1 MANPLLTFN
10 AKSVDAE
17 ILEQTLIGR
26 KETLDRLEKELISK
40 VKNKFTYQCLIIAP
54 RGGGKTHMI
63 QVLYNRLKKNKSISN
78 KILIAYMVEDETGIA
93 NFLDFML
100 RILESFSRYK
110 EVNRKNLKEAIFEI
124 SNIAT
129 QHQEAAIKNLLL
141 DYIGNK
147 TLIVL
152 IENLNIVFEG
162 MKTNGQAKLRDFMHE
177 YNKISLVTTSQNLFA
192 QVQKSDYPFYNFF
205 KTHHLEKL
213 DYPQSLELMQA
224 IASAEGNK
232 RVSEQLQEPETHGKI
247 RAIYELTGGNHRLLV
262 SFYSFLKAEIKS
274 DLSLVFIKTMN
285 DLKPYY
291 EQFIKKLPVQ
301 EQKIVK
307 HLSLKH
313 KPQKGKDIARSCF
326 IPPNII
332 SKQLS
337 ELYNKGHIDKHKE
350 GKDAYY
356 ELKEPLMRI
365 CFEINESP
373 DGIAKLFVDFLSVIY
388 TSQELKSKYLKF
400 RYAANLQP
408 IEIREKYRREALM
421 MSKAIDP
428 KILEEFKTH
437 PDLEKL
443 KTEKEIKAYIKTL
456 DKEDKH
462 SKYLL
467 EADDYYKSKKYEEV
481 ITALQKATVIN
492 PKNETVYYNMGIAYG
507 ELKQYKEAIAA
518 LQKATVINPK
528 NDSAYNNMGYAYY
541 ELKQYKEAI
550 AAYQKA
556 IDIDPEDYRAYYNM
570 GIVYDSLKKYK
581 EAIAAYQK
589 AIVFNPKNHRAY
601 YNMGIAYDE
610 LKQYKEAIT
619 AYQKATVIN
628 LKNDS
633 AYYNMGNVYSSLK
646 KHNEAIDAYK
656 KAIEINPKKD
666 EAYYNMGY
674 VYDSLK
680 KYNEAIAA
688 YQKAIDINP
697 EYDRAYN
704 NMGIAYDELK
714 KHKKAI
720 AAYQKAIDINPE
732 YDIAY
737 NNMGIAYD
745 ELKKHKEAIAAYQ
758 KVIDINPKY
767 ETAYNN
773 MGIAY
778 DELKKHK
785 EAIAAYQ
792 KVIDI
797 NPKYETAYNN
807 MGIAY
812 DELKKHKKAIAIYQK
827 AIDINPEND
836 NAYNNMGYAYIK
848 MEKFEEAIDIFNQGL
863 EINKDD
869 IYLHFNLL
877 HTLII
882 TNEYNAGKAQLTRL
896 LKKAKDSDLLQALV
910 TKDILFPLFR
920 YGSLAYM
927 QSFFSHLIEIFKKEK
942 REEVLWKSFPKAI
955 FDLLVHIEQ
964 FDSERLAGIE
974 KLLVKSLSEKKKMR
988 ISLMMLNVGIRY
1000 LKEKDQRAIYDL
1012 SKEER
1017 KVFMEFVIEPRG
1029 NKESQYYD
1037 NKYVINQ
1044 KVKYK

>member
-1 MANPLLTFN
+1 MTNPLLTFN
-10 AKSVDAE
+10 AKSVDPE
-17 ILEQTLIGR
+17 ILEQTLVGR

-40 VKNKFTYQCLIIAP
+40 VKNNHTYQSLIIAP

-93 NFLDFML
+93 NFLDFLL
-100 RILESFSRYK
+100 RILESFIRYK
-110 EVNRKNLKEAIFEI
+110 EVTRGNLKEAIFEI
-124 SNIAT
+124 SNIST

-162 MKTNGQAKLRDFMHE
+162 MKPAGQTKLRDFMHE
-177 YNKISLVTTSQNLFA
+177 YNKISLVATSQNLFA
-192 QVQKSDYPFYNFF
+192 QVQKSNYPFYNFF
-205 KTHHLEKL
+205 KLHHLKKL

-224 IASAEGNK
+224 IASAESNK
-232 RVSEQLQEPETHGKI
+232 NVSEQLQKLETKGKI

-262 SFYSFLKAEIKS
+262 SFYSFLNAEIIS
-274 DLSLVFIKTMN
+274 DLSLVFTKTMN

-400 RYAANLQP
+400 RYAARLQP
-408 IEIREKYRREALM
+408 SEIQVKYQREALM

-428 KILEEFKTH
+428 KILDKKDN
-437 PDLEKL
+437 DLE
-443 KTEKEIKAYIKTL
+443 
-456 DKEDKH
+456 
-462 SKYLL
+462 YLL
-467 EADDYYKSKKYEEV
+467 EADVYYKSKKYKEA
-481 ITALQKATVIN
+481 ITALQKATVID
-492 PKNETVYYNMGIAYG
+492 PKNDTAYYNMGIAYDK
-507 ELKQYKEAIAA
+507 LKQYKKAIAA
-518 LQKATVINPK
+518 YQKATVFNPRNDTAYYNMGNAYDKLKQYKKAIAAYQKATVINPK
-528 NDSAYNNMGYAYY
+528 NNSAYNNMGIAYNK
-541 ELKQYKEAI
+541 LKQYKKAI
-550 AAYQKA
+550 ATYQKA
-556 IDIDPEDYRAYYNM
+556 T
-570 GIVYDSLKKYK
+570 
-581 EAIAAYQK
+581 
-589 AIVFNPKNHRAY
+589 VFNPKNDRAY

-619 AYQKATVIN
+619 VYQKATVIN

-633 AYYNMGNVYSSLK
+633 AYYNMGNAYDELK
-646 KHNEAIDAYK
+646 QYKEAIDAYK

-688 YQKAIDINP
+688 YQKATVINPKNDIAYSSMGNVYGRLEKYNEAIAAYKKAIEINPKSDTAYYNIGNVYGSLKKYNEAINTYKRAIDINL
-697 EYDRAYN
+697 ENDNAYN
-704 NMGIAYDELK
+704 NMGNVYGNLK
-714 KHKKAI
+714 K
-720 AAYQKAIDINPE
+720 
-732 YDIAY
+732 Y
-737 NNMGIAYD
+737 N
-745 ELKKHKEAIAAYQ
+745 EAIAAY
-758 KVIDINPKY
+758 KKAIEINPKSDY
-767 ETAYNN
+767 AYYNI
-773 MGIAY
+773 GY
-778 DELKKHK
+778 VSDSLKKYN
-785 EAIAAYQ
+785 EAINAY
-792 KVIDI
+792 KRAIEI
-797 NPKYETAYNN
+797 NPK
-807 MGIAY
+807 
-812 DELKKHKKAIAIYQK
+812 
-827 AIDINPEND
+827 ND
-836 NAYNNMGYAYIK
+836 NAYNNMGYAYLK
-848 MEKFEEAIDIFNQGL
+848 MENFEEAIDIFKQGL
-863 EINKDD
+863 EINKDN
-869 IYLHFNLL
+869 IHLHFNLL
-877 HTLII
+877 HSLII
-882 TNEYNAGKAQLTRL
+882 TNEYNAGKAQLTRS
-896 LKKAKDSDLLQALV
+896 LKKAKDSDLLQALI
-910 TKDILFPLFR
+910 TEDILFPLFR
-920 YGSLAYM
+920 YGSLTFM
-927 QSFFSHLIEIFKKEK
+927 RSFFSHLIEIFMKEN

-955 FDLLVHIEQ
+955 FDLLAHIEQ
-964 FDSERLAGIE
+964 YDSERLAGIE
-974 KLLVKSLSEKKKMR
+974 KLLATSLSEEEKMK

-1017 KVFMEFVIEPRG
+1017 KVFTEFVTEPRRK
-1029 NKESQYYD
+1029 KELH
-1037 NKYVINQ
+1037 
-1044 KVKYK
+1044 

>member
-1 MANPLLTFN
+1 MATTLLTFN
-10 AKSVDAE
+10 AKIVDPE

-26 KETLDRLEKELISK
+26 KETLDRLEKELLTK
-40 VKNKFTYQCLIIAP
+40 VKNKHTYQSLIIAP

-78 KILIAYMVEDETGIA
+78 KILISYMVEDETGIV

-129 QHQEAAIKNLLL
+129 QHQEVAIKNLLL

-162 MKTNGQAKLRDFMHE
+162 MKTDGQAKLRDFMHE
-177 YNKISLVTTSQNLFA
+177 YNKISFVATSQNLFA

-205 KTHHLEKL
+205 KIHHLEKL
-213 DYPQSLELMQA
+213 DYQQSLELMQA
-224 IASAEGNK
+224 IASAEANK
-232 RVSEQLQEPETHGKI
+232 IVSEQLQKSETQGKI

-262 SFYSFLKAEIKS
+262 SFYSFLRAEIKS
-274 DLSLVFIKTMN
+274 DLSMVFIKTMN

-313 KPQKGKDIARSCF
+313 KPQKGKDIARTCF

-400 RYAANLQP
+400 RYAARFQP
-408 IEIREKYRREALM
+408 IKIREKYRREALM
-421 MSKAIDP
+421 MSKTIDP
-428 KILEEFKTH
+428 KILEELKTH

-443 KTEKEIKAYIKTL
+443 KTEKEIEAYIKTL
-456 DKEDKH
+456 DKKDID

-467 EADDYYKSKKYEEV
+467 KANDYYVLKKYEEV
-481 ITALQKATVIN
+481 IAAYQKAIEIN
-492 PKNETVYYNMGIAYG
+492 PEKEGTYLNMGYAYN

-518 LQKATVINPK
+518 CQKATVINPK
-528 NDSAYNNMGYAYY
+528 NDTAY
-541 ELKQYKEAI
+541 
-550 AAYQKA
+550 
-556 IDIDPEDYRAYYNM
+556 
-570 GIVYDSLKKYK
+570 
-581 EAIAAYQK
+581 
-589 AIVFNPKNHRAY
+589 F
-601 YNMGIAYDE
+601 NMGIAHGE

-619 AYQKATVIN
+619 AYQKA
-628 LKNDS
+628 
-633 AYYNMGNVYSSLK
+633 
-646 KHNEAIDAYK
+646 
-656 KAIEINPKKD
+656 
-666 EAYYNMGY
+666 
-674 VYDSLK
+674 
-680 KYNEAIAA
+680 
-688 YQKAIDINP
+688 
-697 EYDRAYN
+697 
-704 NMGIAYDELK
+704 
-714 KHKKAI
+714 
-720 AAYQKAIDINPE
+720 
-732 YDIAY
+732 
-737 NNMGIAYD
+737 
-745 ELKKHKEAIAAYQ
+745 
-758 KVIDINPKY
+758 
-767 ETAYNN
+767 
-773 MGIAY
+773 
-778 DELKKHK
+778 
-785 EAIAAYQ
+785 
-792 KVIDI
+792 
-797 NPKYETAYNN
+797 
-807 MGIAY
+807 
-812 DELKKHKKAIAIYQK
+812 
-827 AIDINPEND
+827 IDINPEND
-836 NAYNNMGYAYIK
+836 NVYNNMGYTYLK
-848 MEKFEEAIDIFNQGL
+848 MENFEEALDIFKQGL
-863 EINKDD
+863 EINKDN
-869 IYLHFNLL
+869 INLHFNLL
-877 HTLII
+877 HTSII
-882 TNEYNAGKAQLTRL
+882 TNEYNAGKTQLTRSL
-896 LKKAKDSDLLQALV
+896 NKVKDSGLLQALV
-910 TKDILFPLFR
+910 TEDILFPLFR

-927 QSFFSHLIEIFKKEK
+927 RSFFSHLIEIFKKEK

-955 FDLLVHIEQ
+955 FELLVHIEQ
-964 FDSERLAGIE
+964 YDSERLAGIE
-974 KLLVKSLSEKKKMR
+974 KLLVISLSEEEKMK

-1029 NKESQYYD
+1029 NKESQ
-1037 NKYVINQ
+1037 
-1044 KVKYK
+1044 

>member
-1 MANPLLTFN
+1 MATTLLTFN
-10 AKSVDAE
+10 AKIVDPE

-26 KETLDRLEKELISK
+26 KETLDRLEKELLTK
-40 VKNKFTYQCLIIAP
+40 VKNKHTYQSLIIAP

-78 KILIAYMVEDETGIA
+78 KILISYMVEDETGIV

-129 QHQEAAIKNLLL
+129 QHQEVAIKNLLL

-162 MKTNGQAKLRDFMHE
+162 MKTDGQAKLRDFMHE
-177 YNKISLVTTSQNLFA
+177 YNKISFVATSQNLFA

-205 KTHHLEKL
+205 KIHHLEKL
-213 DYPQSLELMQA
+213 DYQQSLELMQA
-224 IASAEGNK
+224 IASAEANK
-232 RVSEQLQEPETHGKI
+232 IVSEQLQKSETQGKI

-262 SFYSFLKAEIKS
+262 SFYSFLRAEIKS
-274 DLSLVFIKTMN
+274 DLSMVFIKTMN

-313 KPQKGKDIARSCF
+313 KPQKGKDIARTCF

-400 RYAANLQP
+400 RYAARFQP
-408 IEIREKYRREALM
+408 IKIREKYRREALM
-421 MSKAIDP
+421 MSKTIDP
-428 KILEEFKTH
+428 KILEELKTH

-443 KTEKEIKAYIKTL
+443 KTEKEIEAYIKTL
-456 DKEDKH
+456 DKKDID

-467 EADDYYKSKKYEEV
+467 KANDYYVLKKYEEV
-481 ITALQKATVIN
+481 
-492 PKNETVYYNMGIAYG
+492 
-507 ELKQYKEAIAA
+507 IAA
-518 LQKATVINPK
+518 LQKATNINPK
-528 NDSAYNNMGYAYY
+528 NDT
-541 ELKQYKEAI
+541 
-550 AAYQKA
+550 
-556 IDIDPEDYRAYYNM
+556 AYYNT
-570 GIVYDSLKKYK
+570 
-581 EAIAAYQK
+581 
-589 AIVFNPKNHRAY
+589 
-601 YNMGIAYDE
+601 GIAYDE

-619 AYQKATVIN
+619 AYQKA
-628 LKNDS
+628 
-633 AYYNMGNVYSSLK
+633 
-646 KHNEAIDAYK
+646 
-656 KAIEINPKKD
+656 
-666 EAYYNMGY
+666 
-674 VYDSLK
+674 
-680 KYNEAIAA
+680 
-688 YQKAIDINP
+688 
-697 EYDRAYN
+697 
-704 NMGIAYDELK
+704 
-714 KHKKAI
+714 
-720 AAYQKAIDINPE
+720 
-732 YDIAY
+732 
-737 NNMGIAYD
+737 
-745 ELKKHKEAIAAYQ
+745 
-758 KVIDINPKY
+758 
-767 ETAYNN
+767 
-773 MGIAY
+773 
-778 DELKKHK
+778 
-785 EAIAAYQ
+785 
-792 KVIDI
+792 
-797 NPKYETAYNN
+797 
-807 MGIAY
+807 
-812 DELKKHKKAIAIYQK
+812 
-827 AIDINPEND
+827 IDINPEND
-836 NAYNNMGYAYIK
+836 NVYNNMGYTYLK
-848 MEKFEEAIDIFNQGL
+848 MENFEEALDIFKQGL
-863 EINKDD
+863 EINKDN
-869 IYLHFNLL
+869 INLHFNLL
-877 HTLII
+877 HTSII
-882 TNEYNAGKAQLTRL
+882 TNEYNAGKTQLTRSL
-896 LKKAKDSDLLQALV
+896 NKVKDSGLLQALV
-910 TKDILFPLFR
+910 TEDILFPLFR

-927 QSFFSHLIEIFKKEK
+927 RSFFSHLIEIFKKEK

-955 FDLLVHIEQ
+955 FELLVHIEQ
-964 FDSERLAGIE
+964 YDSERLAGIE
-974 KLLVKSLSEKKKMR
+974 KLLVISLSEEEKMK

-1029 NKESQYYD
+1029 NKESQ
-1037 NKYVINQ
+1037 
-1044 KVKYK
+1044 

>member
-1 MANPLLTFN
+1 MINPLLTFN
-10 AKSVDAE
+10 AKNVDPE
-17 ILEQTLIGR
+17 ILEQTLVGR
-26 KETLDRLEKELISK
+26 KEILDRLEKELISK

-124 SNIAT
+124 SNIAI

-162 MKTNGQAKLRDFMHE
+162 MKTVGQAKLRDFMHE
-177 YNKISLVTTSQNLFA
+177 YNKISLVATSQNLFA

-213 DYPQSLELMQA
+213 DYPQSLELLQA
-224 IASAEGNK
+224 IASAEGDK
-232 RVSEQLQEPETHGKI
+232 KLSEQLQKPETQGKI
-247 RAIYELTGGNHRLLV
+247 RAIYELTGGNHRLMV

-274 DLSLVFIKTMN
+274 DLSLVFVKTMN

-388 TSQELKSKYLKF
+388 TPQELKSKYLKF
-400 RYAANLQP
+400 RYAARLQP
-408 IEIREKYRREALM
+408 IEIQKKYRREALM
-421 MSKAIDP
+421 MSKAIDS
-428 KILEEFKTH
+428 KILEKLKTH
-437 PDLEKL
+437 PDPEKL
-443 KTEKEIKAYIKTL
+443 KTEKEIETYIKTL
-456 DKEDKH
+456 DKKDNY

-467 EADDYYKSKKYEEV
+467 EADVYYKSKKYKEV
-481 ITALQKATVIN
+481 INALQKATVIN
-492 PKNETVYYNMGIAYG
+492 PKNETVYYNMGIAYVELKQYKEAITANQKAIAINPEYDIAYNNMG
-507 ELKQYKEAIAA
+507 IAFVELKQYKEAIAA
-518 LQKATVINPK
+518 SQKAIDINPK
-528 NDSAYNNMGYAYY
+528 NDTAYNNMGIAYA
-541 ELKQYKEAI
+541 ELKKHKEAI

-556 IDIDPEDYRAYYNM
+556 IDINPKYDIAYNNM
-570 GIVYDSLKKYK
+570 GIAYRKLKKHKEAITASQKAIDINPKNDTAYNNIGIAYGELKKHK

-589 AIVFNPKNHRAY
+589 AITINPEYNRAY
-601 YNMGIAYDE
+601 YNMGIAYGE
-610 LKQYKEAIT
+610 
-619 AYQKATVIN
+619 
-628 LKNDS
+628 
-633 AYYNMGNVYSSLK
+633 LK
-646 KHNEAIDAYK
+646 KHK
-656 KAIEINPKKD
+656 
-666 EAYYNMGY
+666 
-674 VYDSLK
+674 
-680 KYNEAIAA
+680 EAIAA

-714 KHKKAI
+714 QYK
-720 AAYQKAIDINPE
+720 D
-732 YDIAY
+732 
-737 NNMGIAYD
+737 
-745 ELKKHKEAIAAYQ
+745 
-758 KVIDINPKY
+758 
-767 ETAYNN
+767 
-773 MGIAY
+773 
-778 DELKKHK
+778 
-785 EAIAAYQ
+785 
-792 KVIDI
+792 
-797 NPKYETAYNN
+797 
-807 MGIAY
+807 
-812 DELKKHKKAIAIYQK
+812 AIAIYQK

-836 NAYNNMGYAYIK
+836 FAYNNMGYTYLE
-848 MEKFEEAIDIFNQGL
+848 MENFEEALDIFKQGL
-863 EINKDD
+863 EINKDN
-869 IYLHFNLL
+869 IHLHFNLL

-882 TNEYNAGKAQLTRL
+882 TNDYNAGKTQLTRS
-896 LKKAKDSDLLQALV
+896 LKKAKDPDLLQALV
-910 TKDILFPLFR
+910 TEDILFPLFR
-920 YGSLAYM
+920 YGSLTYM
-927 QSFFSHLIEIFKKEK
+927 RSFFSHLIEIFKKEK

-964 FDSERLAGIE
+964 YDGERLAGLE
-974 KLLVKSLSEKKKMR
+974 KLLVASLSEEEKMK

-1017 KVFMEFVIEPRG
+1017 KVFMEFVIEPGG
-1029 NKESQYYD
+1029 NEK
-1037 NKYVINQ
+1037 
-1044 KVKYK
+1044 